1 LRAQRSNLSFTHGK
15 RWLTQKERLFRCAR
29 KDNRTERELQYSRYS
44 LVLVMTLKTTAPPEQ
59 HLTSSAMLQDIVIG
73 LSDGLTVPFAL
84 AAGLSGAVQSSGLVI
99 TAGLA
104 EIVAGS
110 IAMGL
115 GGYLAGRTEV
125 DHYAAELAR
134 EHEEVRTVPD
144 TERQEVQELLRE
156 MGLSE
161 ATAAQATAELVQ
173 DPAQWVKF
181 MMKYELG
188 LEEPDPKQAFK
199 SAFTIAGAYAVG
211 GLIPLSAYF
220 LTATPEQGLLWSGV
234 ITLACLLVFG
244 FFKSRMTG
252 QAPVAGALKMAAT
265 GAAAAAAAFYV
276 ARLVQ
281 GHGG

>member
-1 LRAQRSNLSFTHGK
+1 MAES
-15 RWLTQKERLFRCAR
+15 LTSA
-29 KDNRTERELQYSRYS
+29 
-44 LVLVMTLKTTAPPEQ
+44 APVQAAPAPHPE
-59 HLTSSAMLQDIVIG
+59 HHSTSSAMLQDIVIG

-84 AAGLSGAVQSSGLVI
+84 AAGLSGAVTSSGLVI

-125 DHYAAELAR
+125 EHYSAELAR
-134 EHEEVRTVPD
+134 EHH
-144 TERQEVQELLRE
+144 EVQNVPEIERIEVDELLAE
-156 MGLSE
+156 MGLSAE
-161 ATAAQATAELVQ
+161 TRRQAVAELTA

-188 LEEPDPKQAFK
+188 LEEPDPKQAPK
-199 SAFTIAGAYAVG
+199 SAATISAAYAVG

-220 LTATPEQGLLWSGV
+220 FTATPAQGLAWSAG
-234 ITLACLLVFG
+234 ITLVCLLVFG

-252 QAPVAGALKMAAT
+252 QPPVAGAIKMAVV
-265 GAAAAAAAFYV
+265 GALAAAAAFGV

-281 GHGG
+281 GH